1 MKLEKMQ
8 KTESRLKG
16 RKENYDEG
24 VED

>member
-8 KTESRLKG
+8 KTESRLKE